1 MIANNVEGRESL
13 ALRRLMSKPAQVRPQ
28 PKEILEV
35 RKEIELL
42 KFRLQL
48 LSQEKERCE
57 QTVQQLFKKKDQL
70 SNENKEISKYP
81 F

>member
-1 MIANNVEGRESL
+1 
-13 ALRRLMSKPAQVRPQ
+13 MSKPAQVRPQ